1 MVQQQL
7 QKRLMSPLSNL
18 SQSLMNFPMMR
29 FPNLWEDWEELGA
42 LAQQIQQ
49 QNISISEDDKSIFVE
64 AALPGLELKEIDV
77 SMDKGIL
84 RIQGERKEE
93 EETKDK
99 KIHCRAMSSY
109 SYRIALPQHI
119 DEKSEPKAIYKDGI
133 LKLTFTKA
141 NPSQT
146 KKITVKGG

>member
-1 MVQQQL
+1 MAQQQL
-7 QKRLMSPLSNL
+7 QKRWTNPLSHWP
-18 SQSLMNFPMMR
+18 QSLWNFPISR
-29 FPNLWEDWEELGA
+29 FPSLWEDWEEWGA
-42 LAQQIQQ
+42 LPQMLQE
-49 QNISISEDDKSIFVE
+49 QNISMSEDDKNIFVE
-64 AALPGLELKEIDV
+64 AALPGLDLKDIDV

-99 KIHCRAMSSY
+99 KIHSRAISSY
-109 SYRIALPQHI
+109 SYRIALPQQI

-133 LKLTFTKA
+133 LKLTLVKA
-141 NPSQT
+141 SATQT